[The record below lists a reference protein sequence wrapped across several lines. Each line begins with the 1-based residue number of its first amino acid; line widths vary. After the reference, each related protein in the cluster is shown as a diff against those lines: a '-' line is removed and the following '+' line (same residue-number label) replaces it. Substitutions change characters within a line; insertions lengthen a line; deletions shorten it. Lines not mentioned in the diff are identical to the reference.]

1 MNQDLLIA
9 KIEDLSLSAFGRWQL
24 LLVYLDQKPAC
35 LTEIKSGYYR
45 ANQSVKSINQIELT
59 EIKQVLTELGLA
71 FELGSVVENEVYSGR
86 LSSRLVQTQ
95 MLYVAKDQLI
105 LKKLTKAHQAQPIDH
120 QQLGKLLGYPASAVE
135 AFVKQTV
142 IKNDQINQP
151 KYRQLARFAGFR
163 LSPNYQ
169 RELALVQKWLEA
181 TQEASPLIIK
191 DIWRRIYGTAKEVK
205 WK

>member
-1 MNQDLLIA
+1 M
-9 KIEDLSLSAFGRWQL
+9 SWGR
-24 LLVYLDQKPAC
+24 
-35 LTEIKSGYYR
+35 
-45 ANQSVKSINQIELT
+45 
-59 EIKQVLTELGLA
+59 
-71 FELGSVVENEVYSGR
+71 F
-86 LSSRLVQTQ
+86 
-95 MLYVAKDQLI
+95 
-105 LKKLTKAHQAQPIDH
+105 
-120 QQLGKLLGYPASAVE
+120 GKLLGYLASAVE

-169 RELALVQKWLEA
+169 QELALVQKWLEV

-205 WK
+205 WR